1 MVYFTKMQ
9 GLGNDFIVIDN
20 TQGNVC
26 LSCEEIRGLADRKF
40 GIGFDQLLMVEP
52 AVSAGVDF
60 KYTIFNA
67 DGSEVSQ
74 CGNGARCFARYVVEK
89 DLFKNNKITVETRA
103 GIMHLEINRDNT
115 VKVNM
120 GAPIFNPL
128 EVPISAQRLAK
139 EYNVE
144 GISMG
149 ALSMAN
155 PHAVIISDS
164 FNDNDIKT
172 IGTKIQNASFFPES
186 VNVGFMRVVNRT
198 EINLRVYERGAGETL
213 ACGSGAA
220 AAVVHGQQMGLLDDT
235 VTVHLTGGDALIEHL
250 AGGDVYLSGPAEFVF
265 EGAIKLRSDNF
276 S

>member
-26 LSCEEIRGLADRKF
+26 LSCEEIRDLADRHF

-52 AVSAGVDF
+52 AISAGVDF
-60 KYTIFNA
+60 QYTIFNS

-89 DLFKNNKITVETRA
+89 DLVKSKKITVETRS
-103 GIMHLEINRDNT
+103 GIMTLEVNRDNT

-120 GAPIFNPL
+120 GAPVFDPVA
-128 EVPISAQRLAK
+128 VPISAQKLAK
-139 EYNVE
+139 EYRVE
-144 GISMG
+144 GFSVG

-164 FNDNDIKT
+164 FNDSDIKT
-172 IGTKIQNASFFPES
+172 IGTKIQNADFFPES
-186 VNVGFMRVVNRT
+186 ANVGFMSVVSRT

-220 AAVVHGQQMGLLDDT
+220 AAVVHGQQMGLLDET
-235 VTVHLTGGDALIEHL
+235 VTVHLTGGDALIEHQV
-250 AGGDVYLSGPAEFVF
+250 GGDVYLSGPAEFVF
-265 EGAIKLRSDNF
+265 EGVIKLRSDNF
-276 S
+276 

>member
-26 LSCEEIRGLADRKF
+26 LSCEEIRDLADRHF

-52 AVSAGVDF
+52 AISSGVDF
-60 KYTIFNA
+60 QYTIFNS

-89 DLFKNNKITVETRA
+89 DLINSRKITVETRA
-103 GIMHLEINRDNT
+103 GIMTLEVNRDNT

-120 GAPIFNPL
+120 GAPIFDPVA
-128 EVPISAQRLAK
+128 VPISAQKLAK
-139 EYNVE
+139 EYRVE
-144 GISMG
+144 GLSMG

-164 FNDNDIKT
+164 FNDSDIKA
-172 IGTKIQNASFFPES
+172 IGTKIQNTDFFPES
-186 VNVGFMRVVNRT
+186 ANVGFMSIVNRT
-198 EINLRVYERGAGETL
+198 EINLRVYERGVGETL

-220 AAVVHGQQMGLLDDT
+220 AAVVHGQQMGLLDET
-235 VTVHLTGGDALIEHL
+235 VTVHLTGGDALIEHQ

-276 S
+276 

>member
-26 LSCEEIRGLADRKF
+26 LSSEEIRDLADRHF
-40 GIGFDQLLMVEP
+40 GVGFDQLLMVEP
-52 AVSAGVDF
+52 AISAGVDF
-60 KYTIFNA
+60 QYTIFNS

-74 CGNGARCFARYVVEK
+74 CGNGARCFARYVYEK
-89 DLFKNNKITVETRA
+89 DLVKSKKITVETRL

-120 GAPIFNPL
+120 GAPIFDPI
-128 EVPISAQRLAK
+128 EVPISVQKLAK
-139 EYNVE
+139 EYIVE
-144 GISMG
+144 GFSMG
-149 ALSMAN
+149 ALSMGN
-155 PHAVIISDS
+155 PHAIIVVDS
-164 FNDNDIKT
+164 FNDNDVKG
-172 IGTKIQNASFFPES
+172 IGTKIQNADFFPES
-186 VNVGFMRVVNRT
+186 VNVGFMIVTNRT
-198 EINLRVYERGAGETL
+198 EINLRVYERGVGETL

-235 VTVHLTGGDALIEHL
+235 VTVHLTGGDALIEHQL
-250 AGGDVYLSGPAEFVF
+250 GSDVFLSGPAEFVF

-276 S
+276 

>member
-26 LSCEEIRGLADRKF
+26 LSCEEIRDLADRHF
-40 GIGFDQLLMVEP
+40 GIGFDQLLLVEP
-52 AVSAGVDF
+52 AISAGVDF
-60 KYTIFNA
+60 QYTIFNS

-89 DLFKNNKITVETRA
+89 DLVKSKKITVETRS
-103 GIMHLEINRDNT
+103 GIMTLEVNRDNT

-120 GAPIFNPL
+120 GAPVFDPVA
-128 EVPISAQRLAK
+128 VPISAQKLAK
-139 EYNVE
+139 EYRVE
-144 GISMG
+144 GFSVG

-164 FNDNDIKT
+164 FNDSDIKT
-172 IGTKIQNASFFPES
+172 IGTKIQNADFFPES
-186 VNVGFMRVVNRT
+186 ANVGFMSVVSRT

-220 AAVVHGQQMGLLDDT
+220 AAVVHGQQMGLLDET
-235 VTVHLTGGDALIEHL
+235 VTVHLTGGDALIEHQV
-250 AGGDVYLSGPAEFVF
+250 GGDVYLSGPAEFVF
-265 EGAIKLRSDNF
+265 EGVIKLRSDNF
-276 S
+276 